1 MPRGDAQRDLET
13 ARSVRPGRRW
23 PDHDREPT
31 GNRTLKVD
39 PRLEMDPRRFD
50 ADGWGRC
57 EGLAFV
63 PHDTGNPS
71 KFRWWHRC
79 RVCGTLLEASS
90 REALERK
97 WRQHGDAS

>member
-1 MPRGDAQRDLET
+1 VSGLRDRDAAARYGVDPPR
-13 ARSVRPGRRW
+13 
-23 PDHDREPT
+23 DHDQPPEYAPMRYPAGE
-31 GNRTLKVD
+31 
-39 PRLEMDPRRFD
+39 RLSMDPHRCD

-63 PHDTGNPS
+63 PHDTGTPS

-79 RVCGTLLEASS
+79 RVCNTLLEASS

-97 WRQHGDAS
+97 WRKHGDES